1 MKSSFYSYTKSLRNS
16 GTPLVFVHVSIFSY
30 SILAAALLNLL
41 FKILNDELLINEV
54 VSLLAYVF

>member
-16 GTPLVFVHVSIFSY
+16 GAPLVFVHVSIFSY